1 MTFPI
6 FPAHDLGLVFAVASG
21 FGFGF
26 VLERAGFGRAQK
38 LVAQFY
44 GYDMGVFKVMFT
56 AVVTAMLV
64 VVVASAVGLT
74 DFKLIA
80 DHATSETFLLP
91 FFVGGLLV
99 GMGFIMSGY
108 CPGTSYVAMASGK
121 IDGLLTVAG
130 TVIGQVIWAELEWRP
145 GFARFH
151 NSTRLGNLYLW
162 DLLHLPAKVGPPVL
176 AVAVI
181 AMAVACFIG
190 VEKVERL
197 LAARADPLARAIPG
211 GRPRRFVFAGF
222 AAAALVGLAGL
233 ALPTGTQARAREAA
247 AISPADLARRVFDAP
262 WTVRVIDVRP
272 LAACTEKR
280 VPGAE
285 CVPAAELAKLGLA
298 EASAALFLVEDI
310 EGGYFDKLRAAPISR
325 TEFSDIAA
333 CRRRL
338 EGMGGVRA
346 RAAGTARAR
355 RGPGR
360 GRGVPAARRDPVGA
374 HRNEGGAPAASAHGR
389 GGRRREE
396 GRRRLQRVTG
406 LTRG

>member
-6 FPAHDLGLVFAVASG
+6 FPAHELGLVFAVASG

-26 VLERAGFGRAQK
+26 VLERSGFGRAQK

-121 IDGLLTVAG
+121 IDGLLTVVG
-130 TVIGQVIWAELEWRP
+130 TVVGQVIWAELEWRP

-247 AISPADLARRVFDAP
+247 AISPAELARRVFDAP

-298 EASAALFLVEDI
+298 EASAAKDLVLVGEADLGDPPAAAAAYAGRVLLLA
-310 EGGYFDKLRAAPISR
+310 GGWKGWEAYALAPPAPPAPGAAPAEVEAYRLRAGIQSALTGMKAAPPPPPP
-325 TEFSDIAA
+325 TA
-333 CRRRL
+333 
-338 EGMGGVRA
+338 
-346 RAAGTARAR
+346 AAG
-355 RGPGR
+355 
-360 GRGVPAARRDPVGA
+360 
-374 HRNEGGAPAASAHGR
+374 GGAKK
-389 GGRRREE
+389 GG
-396 GRRRLQRVTG
+396 GG
-406 LTRG
+406 CSG